1 MNKEKSKLIA
11 FSFAFYNKG
20 EAREAMLS
28 KTAGLEESHQKIIGK
43 ETYNT
48 LLMFVDAS
56 LEKQRE
62 LLAADAHKIIE
73 CFISAIFNLESE
85 MKVLENLLPYLDAI
99 LFGKLTRRQQ
109 LLQHRTWYQQVK
121 P

>member
-20 EAREAMLS
+20 EVREAMLS

-43 ETYNT
+43 DTYTT
-48 LLMFVDAS
+48 LINFVDAD
-56 LEKQRE
+56 LDKQRE
-62 LLAADAHKIIE
+62 MLAQDSKKVIG
-73 CFISAIFNLESE
+73 CFVSAIFDLEAE

-99 LFGKLTRRQQ
+99 LFGEFRR
-109 LLQHRTWYQQVK
+109 
-121 P
+121 

>member
-43 ETYNT
+43 DTYNT
-48 LLMFVDAS
+48 LLMFVDAN
-56 LEKQRE
+56 LDKQRE
-62 LLAADAHKIIE
+62 LLATDATRIIE
-73 CFISAIFNLESE
+73 CFINAIFDLEAE

-99 LFGKLTRRQQ
+99 LFGMLIR
-109 LLQHRTWYQQVK
+109 
-121 P
+121 